1 MRLLL
6 IATIGFTLLGGC
18 QSEQVIK
25 QLDCY
30 RKPPGGDLF
39 RYPPTIFNQKTG
51 QIYRYDSFREVLQP
65 DNRVYASTPTGEEL
79 LVGPTQEILVV
90 NGKIKHRRS
99 YPNLENANSN
109 NEELVILDAKTIKTI
124 YDKQDGKDI
133 SHQIGSYQ
141 CKWGK
146 PKATIVAGGTNP

>member
-6 IATIGFTLLGGC
+6 ITTFGCAMLGGC
-18 QSEQVIK
+18 QPEQAIK

-30 RKPPGGDLF
+30 RKPPGGEIF
-39 RYPPTIFNQKTG
+39 RYPSTIFNQRTG

-65 DNRVYASTPTGEEL
+65 DNRVYASTPNGDEL

-90 NGKIKHRRS
+90 NGKIKHRRT
-99 YPNLENANSN
+99 YPSLENEILN
-109 NEELVILDAKTIKTI
+109 NEELVILDAKTLKAI

-133 SHQIGSYQ
+133 SHQIGRYQ
-141 CKWGK
+141 CKWGY
-146 PKATIVAGGTNP
+146 PKTTMIADEKNT

>member
-6 IATIGFTLLGGC
+6 IATFGCALLGGC
-18 QSEQVIK
+18 QPEQAIK

-30 RKPPGGDLF
+30 RQPPGGKLF
-39 RYPPTIFNQKTG
+39 RYPSTIFNQKTG

-90 NGKIKHRRS
+90 NGKIKHRRI
-99 YPNLENANSN
+99 YPSLENNNSTS
-109 NEELVILDAKTIKTI
+109 EELVILDAKTLKTT

-146 PKATIVAGGTNP
+146 PKTTIIADEANP

>member
-6 IATIGFTLLGGC
+6 IATIGCTLLGGC

-30 RKPPGGDLF
+30 RKPPGGKLF

-51 QIYRYDSFREVLQP
+51 QIYRYDSFSEVLQP
-65 DNRVYASTPTGEEL
+65 DNRVYASTPNGDEL

-90 NGKIKHRRS
+90 NGKIKHRRR
-99 YPNLENANSN
+99 YPGMENANSN
-109 NEELVILDAKTIKTI
+109 NEELVVLDVKTLKAI
-124 YDKQDGKDI
+124 YDKQDGEDI
-133 SHQIGSYQ
+133 SHQIGRYQ
-141 CKWGK
+141 CKWGY
-146 PKATIVAGGTNP
+146 PKTTMIADAKNT

>member
-6 IATIGFTLLGGC
+6 IATIGCTLLGGC
-18 QSEQVIK
+18 QPEQVIK

-30 RKPPGGDLF
+30 RKPPGGKLF

-51 QIYRYDSFREVLQP
+51 QIYRYDTFREVLQP
-65 DNRVYASTPTGEEL
+65 DNRVYASTPNGVEL

-90 NGKIKHRRS
+90 NGKIKHRRR
-99 YPNLENANSN
+99 YPSLENANSN
-109 NEELVILDAKTIKTI
+109 NEELVVLDAKTLKAI

-133 SHQIGSYQ
+133 SYQIGRYQ
-141 CKWGK
+141 CKWGY
-146 PKATIVAGGTNP
+146 PKTTMIADAKNT

>member
-6 IATIGFTLLGGC
+6 IATIGCTLLGGC
-18 QSEQVIK
+18 QPEQVIK

-30 RKPPGGDLF
+30 RKPPGGKLF

-51 QIYRYDSFREVLQP
+51 QIYRYDTFREVLKP
-65 DNRVYASTPTGEEL
+65 DNRLYASTPNGVEL

-90 NGKIKHRRS
+90 NGKIKHRRR
-99 YPNLENANSN
+99 YPSLENANSN
-109 NEELVILDAKTIKTI
+109 NEELVVLDAKTLKAI

-133 SHQIGSYQ
+133 SYQIGRDQ
-141 CKWGK
+141 CKWGY
-146 PKATIVAGGTNP
+146 PKTTMIADEKNT